1 MSLKRDVARTL
12 DIKYIRNSKE
22 NTFANAGNE
31 NYIVESKAYRPR
43 YLLRSLNSLLTLSTL
58 NMRANYGPTRRN
70 LKLPVLIYAIIIS
83 AADDTTT
90 KKSNA
95 FQLF

>member
-1 MSLKRDVARTL
+1 
-12 DIKYIRNSKE
+12 
-22 NTFANAGNE
+22 
-31 NYIVESKAYRPR
+31 
-43 YLLRSLNSLLTLSTL
+43 LLRSLNSLLTLRTL

-70 LKLPVLIYAIIIS
+70 LKLPVLIYAIIMS